1 MKTYLISIVLMA
13 TSCGKQPAQP
23 ADPVLV
29 EHIVTPR
36 QTDASL
42 NTYNEPH
49 YAYVHP
55 QKTPR
60 NRLLVFLPGT
70 GAEPKNYRLLVQ
82 RAASMGYHAIGL
94 MYPNE
99 PAVNQLCAASGDVTS
114 HSRARLEI
122 IDGTDRHPG
131 VQVNAANSIIQRLA
145 KLIGYLHQQYPS
157 EQWGQYLSGAMP
169 VWERI
174 TVSGHSQ
181 GAGHAG
187 VIGKHYPVQRVIMF
201 SGMDFLTNG
210 QIPDWVNN
218 TTGKEKYFALHH
230 EQDELLDIT
239 MVKKGWQFLG
249 MGTPV
254 DAAGPFNQVNTIT
267 TTLPPGAGFAGR
279 YHNATVVD
287 VFLPKNGG
295 LDAAWNYL
303 LQ

>member
-1 MKTYLISIVLMA
+1 MKTLLIGLTLLA
-13 TSCGKQPAQP
+13 AGCNKQPAKP
-23 ADPVLV
+23 ADGALT
-29 EHIVTPR
+29 EHIVLPQ
-36 QTDASL
+36 QTDAAL

-55 QKTPR
+55 QQTPR

-70 GAEPKNYRLLVQ
+70 GAEPKNYRLFVQ
-82 RAASMGYHAIGL
+82 RAAAMGYHAIGL

-99 PAVNQLCAASGDVTS
+99 PAINQLCAGSGDVTS

-122 IDGTDRHPG
+122 VDGTDRHPA
-131 VQVNAANSIIQRLA
+131 VQVNAANSILQRLV
-145 KLIGYLHQQYPS
+145 KLIGYLHRQYPN
-157 EQWGQYLSGAMP
+157 EQWGQYLSGATP

-174 TVSGHSQ
+174 TVAGHSQ

-187 VIGKHYPVQRVIMF
+187 IMGKHYPVQRVIMF

-218 TTGKEKYFALHH
+218 TSGKEKYFALHH
-230 EQDELLDIT
+230 EQDELLDIA
-239 MVKKGWQFLG
+239 MVKKGWLSLG
-249 MGTPV
+249 MGAPV
-254 DAAGPFNQVNTIT
+254 DASGPLNQAKAIT
-267 TTLPPGAGFAGR
+267 TTLAPGVNLAGK

-287 VFLPKNGG
+287 VFLPKNGA